1 MNDNQCV
8 CCGAYV
14 PEGRQVCPEC
24 ERRTM
29 QDQRYLENPMV
40 SGYGFPVEKE
50 PEEIRCCECGD
61 TIEGDIYEDRQNEA
75 LCLSC
80 LKRLHRKE

>member
-1 MNDNQCV
+1 MNDNTCV

-24 ERRTM
+24 EKGNIPM
-29 QDQRYLENPMV
+29 LENPMV
-40 SGYGFPVEKE
+40 SGYGFPAEKE

-61 TIEGDIYEDRQNEA
+61 IIECDVYEDRQNKS